1 MHFLISGVATANQA
15 GLQQKLDSFYFLNER
30 CFSLFILEVDLCYRS
45 KTFNVCLLFLDLK
58 LDTKD
63 CLLFLDL
70 KLDTKES
77 TGNEGIHLHIFI
89 KFIKKIIEK
98 KVKLEMRKN

>member
-15 GLQQKLDSFYFLNER
+15 RLQQKLNSFYFLNER
-30 CFSLFILEVDLCYRS
+30 CFSLFIFEVDLCYRS

-58 LDTKD
+58 LDTK
-63 CLLFLDL
+63 
-70 KLDTKES
+70 ES
-77 TGNEGIHLHIFI
+77 TANEGTHLHIFI
-89 KFIKKIIEK
+89 KFITKIIKK